1 MDSSDFN
8 EERRR
13 TEPKKRVGWATVLI
27 RPRTLKALIAVGQL
41 VAVVLRLVFEVIH
54 SFRE

>member
-13 TEPKKRVGWATVLI
+13 TEPRKRVGWANALI
-27 RPRTLKALIAVGQL
+27 RPRTLKMLIAGGQL
-41 VAVVLRLVFEVIH
+41 AAAMLRVGLEAIRF
-54 SFRE
+54 FRE

>member
-13 TEPKKRVGWATVLI
+13 TEPSKRSRWAKALI
-27 RPRTLKALIAVGQL
+27 RPQTLKVLIAVGQL
-41 VAVVLRLVFEVIH
+41 GAVLLRLLLEVVR

>member
-13 TEPKKRVGWATVLI
+13 TEPKNRVGWAKALI
-27 RPRTLKALIAVGQL
+27 RPGTLKVLIAVGQL
-41 VAVVLRLVFEVIH
+41 IAVLLRLVLEVIH